1 MHDPTALL
9 IAVFSVV
16 LFCGAFAVVLCI
28 AAGRT
33 DRQAQAALARRRRPP
48 LQAIEGIGEEVAE
61 VSWLYPDHRPELT
74 VVQGGDAA

>member
-1 MHDPTALL
+1 MSIIALAAL
-9 IAVFSVV
+9 SVL

-28 AAGRT
+28 AAGRS
-33 DRQAQAALARRRRPP
+33 DRQAQAALARRRQPP
-48 LQAIEGIGEEVAE
+48 LHAIKGIGEEVAE

>member
-1 MHDPTALL
+1 MHDY
-9 IAVFSVV
+9 IAIAAVAFSVL
-16 LFCGAFAVVLCI
+16 LFVSAFAVVLCI
-28 AAGRT
+28 AAGRS

-61 VSWLYPDHRPELT
+61 VSWLYRDHRPELT